1 MRCFY
6 YGNEE
11 PKLFEFRGQ
20 QLMPQY
26 EWVKGHLL
34 KHIDVISFIMNRIEK
49 LKSLDLRAV
58 HVARN

>member
-1 MRCFY
+1 
-6 YGNEE
+6 
-11 PKLFEFRGQ
+11 
-20 QLMPQY
+20 MPQY